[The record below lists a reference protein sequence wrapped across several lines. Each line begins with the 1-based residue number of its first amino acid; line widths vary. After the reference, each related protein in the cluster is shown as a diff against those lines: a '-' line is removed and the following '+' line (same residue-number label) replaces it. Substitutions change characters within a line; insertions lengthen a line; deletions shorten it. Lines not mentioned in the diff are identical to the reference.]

1 MTFQRLTFSNHL
13 PKVPFVLTNDLKPAG
28 LEKPYRLICVIPIIS
43 IDIVIA
49 ELWRLWKALEKSKAK
64 GEIYGAS
71 AY

>member
-49 ELWRLWKALEKSKAK
+49 ELWRL
-64 GEIYGAS
+64 
-71 AY
+71 